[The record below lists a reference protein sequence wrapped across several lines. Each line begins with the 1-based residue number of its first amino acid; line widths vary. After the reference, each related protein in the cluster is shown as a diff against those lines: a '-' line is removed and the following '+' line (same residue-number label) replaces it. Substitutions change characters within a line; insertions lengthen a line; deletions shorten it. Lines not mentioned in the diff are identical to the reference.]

1 MSDEFTPKPNPF
13 HFTKHL
19 SSKCE
24 SASRLSEISEDSS
37 SR

>member
-1 MSDEFTPKPNPF
+1 MNDDYSNKPNPF
-13 HFTKHL
+13 NFTKHL
-19 SSKCE
+19 SSKSE

>member
-1 MSDEFTPKPNPF
+1 MSDDLPTKPNPF

-24 SASRLSEISEDSS
+24 SVSRLSEISEDSS